1 MGRYFGKLIFYDH
14 TPRFVIPARVQW
26 ESSQAHR
33 ACLDADNEMV
43 ARHGERGAPLDSR

>member
-33 ACLDADNEMV
+33 AGLDADKVMV
-43 ARHGERGAPLDSR
+43 ARKGERSAPRP